1 MFSCPHFHSN
11 AILPV
16 AALKSHSHNLLMK
29 HCNTVGLKLD
39 IHTYIVVIKLDIRIY
54 IYVVVIKLDIR
65 IYLVVIK

>member
-39 IHTYIVVIKLDIRIY
+39 IR
-54 IYVVVIKLDIR
+54 IYVVVINGSVTTLSLSAFYTIDFHWL
-65 IYLVVIK
+65 Y